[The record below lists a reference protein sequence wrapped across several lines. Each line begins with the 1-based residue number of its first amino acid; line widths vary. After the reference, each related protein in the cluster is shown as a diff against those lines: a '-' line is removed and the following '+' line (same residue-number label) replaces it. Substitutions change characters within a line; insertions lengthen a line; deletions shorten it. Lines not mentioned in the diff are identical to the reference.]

1 MRSIGISLRFIEM
14 DGKAGINELS
24 SYIFKKSGGDD
35 RKNSCFFYLKD
46 ASLLN
51 AVQVWVL

>member
-1 MRSIGISLRFIEM
+1 M